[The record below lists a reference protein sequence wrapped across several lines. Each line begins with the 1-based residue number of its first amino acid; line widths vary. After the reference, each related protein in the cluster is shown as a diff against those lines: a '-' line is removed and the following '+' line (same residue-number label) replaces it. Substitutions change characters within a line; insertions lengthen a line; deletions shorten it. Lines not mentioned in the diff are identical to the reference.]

1 MIELLRT
8 FTPRAEIILEE
19 VPAPQKLAAYS
30 FAFTADISNGLSGDA
45 EEEVASGRFVI
56 LHEPGGQDTWEG
68 EFRCVTFM
76 RADVDSEMQEDPLL
90 PEVGWNW
97 LLDSLQNTGAEF
109 SAPSGTVTRVSS
121 ASFGKLS
128 PRSDD
133 SEIEIRASWS
143 PQIESAEDIFSHVQ
157 AWCNLMTE
165 YSARAYLIQIKRT
178 NGGLHLIDP
187 IPFGPHHPCFI
198 QLNSLISNE
207 EVILHAST
215 QDLPCLRELG
225 IEPQIL
231 FDTELGGRIAGLP
244 RVGLGPLLET
254 LMGVSLAKEH
264 SAADWSK
271 RPLPSEWLNY
281 AALDVELLV
290 ELRDKVYQ
298 LLVDAGKWE
307 WAQEDFASII
317 SAPPPPAR
325 IDPWRRTSGMH
336 KIKKRLHMAVVRE
349 LWQTRNTLAQ
359 ELDISPGRL
368 LTDAAISEIALA
380 SENTPLL
387 NRKHLEKVLRPIG
400 LRARWFE
407 NSELWITSIASALA
421 LTEDQCT
428 EHGVRVIEL
437 IELRNS
443 GVA

>member
-1 MIELLRT
+1 VKSPFSFNEMIELLRT

-165 YSARAYLIQIKRT
+165 VAGLAPLPEGVATIGSARR
-178 NGGLHLIDP
+178 
-187 IPFGPHHPCFI
+187 
-198 QLNSLISNE
+198 
-207 EVILHAST
+207 
-215 QDLPCLRELG
+215 
-225 IEPQIL
+225 
-231 FDTELGGRIAGLP
+231 
-244 RVGLGPLLET
+244 RV
-254 LMGVSLAKEH
+254 
-264 SAADWSK
+264 
-271 RPLPSEWLNY
+271 
-281 AALDVELLV
+281 
-290 ELRDKVYQ
+290 
-298 LLVDAGKWE
+298 
-307 WAQEDFASII
+307 
-317 SAPPPPAR
+317 
-325 IDPWRRTSGMH
+325 
-336 KIKKRLHMAVVRE
+336 
-349 LWQTRNTLAQ
+349 
-359 ELDISPGRL
+359 
-368 LTDAAISEIALA
+368 
-380 SENTPLL
+380 
-387 NRKHLEKVLRPIG
+387 
-400 LRARWFE
+400 
-407 NSELWITSIASALA
+407 
-421 LTEDQCT
+421 
-428 EHGVRVIEL
+428 
-437 IELRNS
+437 
-443 GVA
+443 